1 MVATQPT
8 TNRLSTTSAK
18 DQAAQQ
24 AAVFDWPTYADAT
37 LAGLSVLI
45 PIPLLDMAFE
55 GYFRRRMPQ
64 TIVRQD
70 GQTLTPTVLQLLQ
83 ARPETFSNFWRGCL
97 LWPFKLLGEF
107 IVRLSRKILYFL
119 TIKKAVDA
127 LNYYWQRAFLLRY
140 MSQQGYLTQGNTT
153 LAVTA
158 LENTLAIRGK
168 SPLPGLA
175 QEIIYSPVRLW
186 RTLWRARANQGDPLL
201 DETSTRLSLG
211 WHSFTGFFVSLA
223 QHYEQEYNQL
233 QQPPQS

>member
-1 MVATQPT
+1 VSLAQPT
-8 TNRLSTTSAK
+8 AESST
-18 DQAAQQ
+18 DQANAQSAHQ
-24 AAVFDWPTYADAT
+24 AATFDWPTYADAT

-55 GYFRRRMPQ
+55 SYFRRRMPQ

-70 GQTLTPTVLQLLQ
+70 GHTLTPAVLRLLQ
-83 ARPETFSNFWRGCL
+83 NQPGGFSNLWRGCL

-140 MSQQGYLTQGNTT
+140 MTQQGYLAQDSAA

-158 LENTLAIRGK
+158 LENTLAVRGK
-168 SPLPGLA
+168 SPLTTLA
-175 QEIIYSPVRLW
+175 QQIVYSPLRV
-186 RTLWRARANQGDPLL
+186 WRALWHARTHKTDPML
-201 DETSTRLSLG
+201 DETSTRLALG
-211 WHSFTGFFVSLA
+211 WGGFNSFFVTLA
-223 QHYEQEYNQL
+223 QHYEQEYRRLRQTT
-233 QQPPQS
+233 QQ